1 MSWVARR
8 KMILK
13 KFKCCACIIFS
24 LLYWGTGRERVWR
37 GVRGK
42 VREVMTLELVVK
54 FKGSEVQFL
63 SFNSLF
69 SEENSEKYSLRN
81 HWGGGI
87 CAKKKS

>member
-1 MSWVARR
+1 M
-8 KMILK
+8 
-13 KFKCCACIIFS
+13 
-24 LLYWGTGRERVWR
+24 RE
-37 GVRGK
+37 
-42 VREVMTLELVVK
+42 EVMTLELVVK

-69 SEENSEKYSLRN
+69 SEENNEKYSLRN